1 MDRWTLRQFRIFESV
16 ARHRSYTRAA
26 EELHLTQ
33 PAVYI
38 QVRRL
43 EETLGLPL
51 FETVGRRIVPTRAGE
66 ETLAA
71 ATEILGRLRQL
82 SGTVAELKG
91 TVGGPL
97 RVAVVTSAK
106 YFIPEVLAE
115 FLRRHPQVQPQLT
128 VANRAAILERLAER
142 RDDFCIM
149 GQVPEGMDLQ
159 AHAVRDNLLVA
170 VAPAGHPLA
179 GHRSVPLETLAG
191 EPFLMREPG
200 SGTRNTVE
208 RTMAEHGL
216 GVTASMELG
225 STEAIKRAVIA
236 GLGVSVLSLSSLDF
250 ELESG
255 RLVVLRVEGFPL
267 RRTWFAVHAKSKRL
281 GPTADAFLSQL
292 MRDRD
297 DVRRRTATE
306 GAP

>member
-1 MDRWTLRQFRIFESV
+1 MERWTLQQFRIFESV

-43 EETLGLPL
+43 EESVGLPL
-51 FETVGRRIVPTRAGE
+51 FETMGRRIVPTRTGE
-66 ETLAA
+66 ATQAA
-71 ATEILGRLRQL
+71 ATEVLGRLRQL
-82 SGTVAELKG
+82 SATVAELKG
-91 TVGGPL
+91 TIGGPL
-97 RVAVVTSAK
+97 RIGVVSSAK
-106 YFIPEVLAE
+106 YFIPEVLAK
-115 FLRRHPQVQPQLT
+115 FLRRHPEVQPQLT

-149 GQVPEGMDLQ
+149 GQVPEGMDLE
-159 AHAVRDNLLVA
+159 AHAVRDNLLVP
-170 VAPAGHPLA
+170 VAPVSHPLA
-179 GHRSVPLETLAG
+179 GHRSVPLEALAA

-200 SGTRNTVE
+200 SGTRDAVE

-216 GVTASMELG
+216 KVTASMELG
-225 STEAIKRAVIA
+225 STEAIKRTVIA

-250 ELESG
+250 ELDSG
-255 RLVVLRVEGFPL
+255 RLVVLRVDGFPL

-292 MRDRD
+292 MQDGEEM
-297 DVRRRTATE
+297 RRRIASD
-306 GAP
+306 GAQ